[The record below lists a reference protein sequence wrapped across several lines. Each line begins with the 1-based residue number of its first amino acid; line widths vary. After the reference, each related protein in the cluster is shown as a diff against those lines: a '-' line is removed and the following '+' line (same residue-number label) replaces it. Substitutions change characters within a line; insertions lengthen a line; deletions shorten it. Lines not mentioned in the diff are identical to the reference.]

1 MRPGKRIGKQDI
13 LFIAVIVAALAISGV
28 PGFAAFFS
36 KDMILEA
43 AWMHGHTWLWLTG
56 IIAAGAAEAQVRSDV
71 KQYYWQ
77 SYEAPNQQRQYREYR
92 DSVAPSYACSEQRYT
107 SQACWT
113 DESGEQ
119 RCQTATGRSAQSCQ

>member
-1 MRPGKRIGKQDI
+1 MFPSAPRASPA
-13 LFIAVIVAALAISGV
+13 FAALAL
-28 PGFAAFFS
+28 AAP
-36 KDMILEA
+36 L
-43 AWMHGHTWLWLTG
+43 
-56 IIAAGAAEAQVRSDV
+56 IAAGAAEAQVRSDV